1 MSARNSGPETTLLHS
16 KYNPSSKCISKGK
29 NFEIIV
35 FSGDKT
41 EEAMMAYFQKL
52 PFKSFEFV

>member
-1 MSARNSGPETTLLHS
+1 MVPEVIK
-16 KYNPSSKCISKGK
+16 KYEELISKGK

-41 EEAMMAYFQKL
+41 DHQMMAYFQTL
-52 PFKSFEFV
+52 PFKSFEWVEDE